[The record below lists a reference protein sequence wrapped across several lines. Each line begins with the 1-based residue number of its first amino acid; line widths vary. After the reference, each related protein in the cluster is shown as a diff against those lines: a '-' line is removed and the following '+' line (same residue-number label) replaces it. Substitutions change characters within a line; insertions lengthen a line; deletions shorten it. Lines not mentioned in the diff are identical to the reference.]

1 VLTGM
6 KPLREELNLQK
17 DGFSLVWSPE
27 AVALLRAALDRR
39 HEQRSIAE
47 AESYGEALQ
56 SLEVLAGTLL
66 KLSGGVRKIHGLL
79 SRKPAE
85 TAYLNT
91 LPTQTHR
98 LAAPVC
104 VLLSADAKKGFQAS
118 LPELSLVT
126 EGKTRAEALRRM
138 QRRLWNLY
146 QEVRAAPQQAAAE
159 WTILQQLIVQQP

>member
-1 VLTGM
+1 
-6 KPLREELNLQK
+6 
-17 DGFSLVWSPE
+17 
-27 AVALLRAALDRR
+27 VALLRAALDRR

-56 SLEVLAGTLL
+56 SLEVLAGTLQ
-66 KLSGGVRKIHGLL
+66 KLSGSVRKIHGLL

-85 TAYLNT
+85 TAYLNA
-91 LPTQTHR
+91 LPSRTHR

-104 VLLSADAKKGFQAS
+104 VLLIAAAKKGFQAS

-126 EGKTRAEALRRM
+126 EGKTRAEALRLM

-146 QEVRAAPQQAAAE
+146 REVSAAPQQAAAE
-159 WTILQQLIVQQP
+159 WTILQQLIVGQP